1 MLCGWISI
9 QDDVAAGLYSF
20 DANEDDG
27 EASIWRPADPRDEAE
42 VCYSAPDRGAE
53 YCDER
58 VCVCL
63 SVRDHIFGITRP
75 IFTNFFMR
83 VTYGRGSVLLW
94 WRSDTLRTSGLW
106 MTSYLLTLPPS

>member
-9 QDDVAAGLYSF
+9 QDNVAAGLYSF

-63 SVRDHIFGITRP
+63 SVRDHIFGDTRP
-75 IFTNFFMR
+75 IFTNFLCVLPMAVAR
-83 VTYGRGSVLLW
+83 SSSGGVVIRYVLPVYG
-94 WRSDTLRTSGLW
+94 
-106 MTSYLLTLPPS
+106 

>member
-63 SVRDHIFGITRP
+63 SFRDHIFGIARP
-75 IFTNFFMR
+75 IFTNFLCVLPMAVAR
-83 VTYGRGSVLLW
+83 SSSGGVVIRYVLPVYG
-94 WRSDTLRTSGLW
+94 
-106 MTSYLLTLPPS
+106 